1 MDSTINSVG
10 GSVQINSLRERI
22 KRDNMYE
29 GNVSNIEQKNDPY
42 LGEVGDIKQKND
54 VYLGNVSNIEQMI
67 QQKNDVYLDNV
78 SNIKQMIQ
86 QKNDHELM
94 TAFSR
99 ATDEREE
106 PCDRSEL
113 FDWIVDYIINEPKFD
128 DVRNDLLERIAS
140 EHSKLGRFMV
150 FGGSPL
156 PTDEDERE
164 HFE

>member
-1 MDSTINSVG
+1 MYSVG

-22 KRDNMYE
+22 KRDDPYIGKVGNIEQKMKQDNTYE
-29 GNVSNIEQKNDPY
+29 GNVGKIE
-42 LGEVGDIKQKND
+42 
-54 VYLGNVSNIEQMI
+54 
-67 QQKNDVYLDNV
+67 
-78 SNIKQMIQ
+78 QMIQ

-99 ATDEREE
+99 ATDKREE

-128 DVRNDLLERIAS
+128 DVRDDLLERIAS

-156 PTDEDERE
+156 PIDEDERE
-164 HFE
+164 PFE